1 MSELT
6 PELVVRAYTIGVFPM
21 AKARHDPDVYW
32 VDPEERGI
40 LPLDTFHVPR
50 SLAKVLR
57 RQPFRVTVN
66 RAFEQTI
73 AGCAEATE
81 DRPETWI
88 NPEIER
94 LFVQLHR
101 LGLAH
106 SVETW
111 QGERLVGGI
120 YGLALAGAF
129 FGESMFSRV
138 PEASKVALVHLVKRL
153 TFGGFTLFDTQFTNP
168 HLLRFGAVDIPRL
181 DYHQRLR
188 QALETPAD
196 FHALPED

>member
-1 MSELT
+1 MSDLT

-21 AKARHDPDVYW
+21 AEGRDDPEIYW
-32 VDPEERGI
+32 VDPEARGI
-40 LPLDTFHVPR
+40 IPLEAFHVPR

-57 RQPFRVTVN
+57 RRPFRVTVDQ
-66 RAFEQTI
+66 AFEATI

-81 DRPETWI
+81 DRPQTWI
-88 NPEIER
+88 NPQIER
-94 LFVQLHR
+94 LFIQLHR

-106 SVETW
+106 SVECW
-111 QGERLVGGI
+111 QRDRLVGGV

-138 PEASKVALVHLVKRL
+138 PEASKVALVHLVERL
-153 TFGGFTLFDTQFTNP
+153 RFGGFTLFDAQFTNP
-168 HLLRFGAVDIPRL
+168 HLVRFGAIEIPRL

-188 QALETPAD
+188 RALETPAD